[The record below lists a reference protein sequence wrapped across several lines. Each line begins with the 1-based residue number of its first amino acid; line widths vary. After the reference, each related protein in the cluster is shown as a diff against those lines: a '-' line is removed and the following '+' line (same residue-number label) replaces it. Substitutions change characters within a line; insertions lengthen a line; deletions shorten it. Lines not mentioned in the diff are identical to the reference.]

1 MIYVLILV
9 GWGVSGAPTIA
20 MTDFNSF
27 ETCQAALEK
36 IRGSQGHGRGID
48 GECVPK

>member
-1 MIYVLILV
+1 MMYVLILV

-20 MTDFNSF
+20 MTDFNSYD
-27 ETCQAALEK
+27 TCQAALE
-36 IRGSQGHGRGID
+36 RVQGSKGYGRGID